1 MTLYGAVP
9 PCYGPEIPID
19 VFVDDKAEKML
30 GRGPRR
36 VCTSVLIV
44 LFSGCVQPFSCRYE
58 CVTAAVHSLLGIRCH
73 NQCPASNYVEHSS

>member
-44 LFSGCVQPFSCRYE
+44 LFSGCV
-58 CVTAAVHSLLGIRCH
+58 
-73 NQCPASNYVEHSS
+73 